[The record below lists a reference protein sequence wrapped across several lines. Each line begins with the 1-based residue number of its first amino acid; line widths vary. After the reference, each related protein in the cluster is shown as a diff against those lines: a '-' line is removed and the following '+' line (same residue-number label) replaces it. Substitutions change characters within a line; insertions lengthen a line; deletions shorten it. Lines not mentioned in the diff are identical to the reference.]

1 MKRVTL
7 PPYATRTDFPEL
19 LERLRVS
26 EEEDERLVVDWSNV
40 RFSDPAGHVLVA
52 AYVVAETRD
61 GTNVEFEGFDSAGYR
76 ARMRIQ
82 EVCGLPDEYPY
93 ARRSPD
99 DRFTEVERLRNESE
113 SADFAARAVEVL
125 RVSEAVQD
133 ISHHSLREILT
144 NVHEHTFSPCNAI
157 GACQYY
163 DDLRDGTSGVVYA
176 VADMG
181 PGIPSEVQKIEPVET
196 AREAVDLAMEPGFST
211 AADRRSNP
219 GLGLTVARA
228 VATRTGGTLRVVT
241 DDVIVRYRENDVLD
255 RSTSGWKG
263 TVVAGTI
270 PAEPGTTLEDVLGE
284 IRDST
289 TGRRA

>member
-7 PPYATRTDFPEL
+7 PPFLTRTDFPEIL
-19 LERLRVS
+19 DRLRVS
-26 EEEDERLVVDWSNV
+26 ETVDDRLVVDWSDV
-40 RFSDPAGHVLVA
+40 RFSDPAGHVIVA
-52 AYVVAETRD
+52 AYVVTETRD
-61 GTNVEFEGFDSAGYR
+61 GTDIEFEGFDPAGYR

-82 EVCGLPDEYPY
+82 EVCGLPDEYPF
-93 ARRSPD
+93 ARRNPD
-99 DRFTEVERLRNESE
+99 DRFTEVERLRDESE
-113 SADFAARAVEVL
+113 SADFAQRAVEVL
-125 RVSEAVQD
+125 RVAEPVQD
-133 ISHHSLREILT
+133 ISFYSLREILT

-157 GACQYY
+157 GACQFYH
-163 DDLRDGTSGVVYA
+163 DLRDGTPGVVYA

-181 PGIPSEVQKIEPVET
+181 PGIPSEVRQIEPVKT
-196 AREAVDLAMEPGFST
+196 AAEAVDLAMEPGFST
-211 AADRRSNP
+211 AADRRANP

-241 DDVIVRYRENDVLD
+241 DDVVVRYREDGAWDQTTV
-255 RSTSGWKG
+255 GWKG

-289 TGRRA
+289 TGRGA